1 MKIGFIGGCATGERL
16 PYRDETTHIVIFNYS
31 MCCIPTIENIK
42 NSLAEAWRVL
52 TPKGILV
59 NFCPSFSQP
68 YSLNLG
74 NTTKQTVTN
83 SLHDNTWSDGGFALK
98 NSTLIE
104 GKFTL
109 IAEEKFVLKTDYT
122 TKEEALEDILKGRQE
137 VYRILDHVLN
147 YTISKLICAFIT
159 NEEKPSWF
167 SIDTDQ
173 YFTMSCQLYMKIFH
187 SQYN

>member
-1 MKIGFIGGCATGERL
+1 MKIGLIGGCTTGERL
-16 PYRDETTHIVIFNYS
+16 PYRDETTQIVFFNYS
-31 MCCIPTIENIK
+31 MCCIPSIENIK

-52 TPKGILV
+52 TPKGILI

-68 YSLNLG
+68 YSLNRG

-83 SLHDNTWSDGGFALK
+83 SLHDNTWLDGSYALK
-98 NSTLIE
+98 NTTLIE

-109 IAEEKFVLKTDYT
+109 IAEEKFILTTYYT

-137 VYRILDHVLN
+137 VYMVLDHVLN
-147 YTISKLICAFIT
+147 YTISRLICAFIT

-167 SIDTDQ
+167 SIENDQ
-173 YFTMSCQLYMKIFH
+173 YFTMFCQLYMKTIH
-187 SQYN
+187 LQNN